1 MKLIK
6 TLAISLF
13 LTVGLNHE
21 SLAQNWVLDPAGFIY
36 NTNNSGV
43 VGIGT
48 ANPDTSYKLS
58 VNGKVRAKEIK
69 VEAAWSDFVFEEGY
83 ELMSLTSLEK
93 FIKRNKR
100 LPDIPSEAEVSEN
113 GVAIGEMHS
122 KLLQKIEELTLYVL
136 DLHKEGE
143 ALEELLLRIEEK
155 AAVAEDRK

>member
-6 TLAISLF
+6 TLTITLF
-13 LTVGLNHE
+13 LTVALNNE
-21 SLAQNWVLDPAGFIY
+21 SMAQNWQLDPAGFIY
-36 NTNNSGV
+36 NTNSGV

-69 VEAAWSDFVFEEGY
+69 VEAAWSDFVFAEGY
-83 ELMSLTSLEK
+83 ELMSLASLEK
-93 FIKRNKR
+93 FIKRNRR

-122 KLLQKIEELTLYVL
+122 KLLQKIEELTLYVIEL
-136 DLHKEGE
+136 NWEGE
-143 ALEELLLRIEEK
+143 ELEKQLSIFEKKAVIE
-155 AAVAEDRK
+155 D

>member
-6 TLAISLF
+6 SLTITLFSIVA
-13 LTVGLNHE
+13 LNNE
-21 SLAQNWVLDPAGFIY
+21 IMAQNWQLDPAGFIY
-36 NTNNSGV
+36 NTNSGV

-48 ANPDTSYKLS
+48 LTPDAAYKLS

-69 VEAAWSDFVFEEGY
+69 VEAGWSDFVFAEGY

-93 FIKRNKR
+93 FIKRNR
-100 LPDIPSEAEVSEN
+100 HLPDIPSEAEVSEN

-143 ALEELLLRIEEK
+143 ALEKQLLRIEKK
-155 AAVAEDRK
+155 AAIDEH